1 MQSCITTTAGKLK
14 MDTFLKLVAFG
25 YMTGGQEG
33 ANRVV
38 GGYVLGFVILAV
50 PAGLAVLG
58 NEFGPVAV
66 IAAIVLLF
74 VLVFWG
80 LYRSDRNAGELNRN
94 LEWRHVQVTP
104 EEELY
109 DAANADYAKARRR
122 DKLAEVQGQ
131 SNVEATSRDKLAEV
145 QAQLNEVTGQL
156 NRLQKLLEQPR
167 R

>member
-1 MQSCITTTAGKLK
+1 

-50 PAGLAVLG
+50 PVGLAVLG

-122 DKLAEVQGQ
+122 DKVGRG
-131 SNVEATSRDKLAEV
+131 SGSI
-145 QAQLNEVTGQL
+145 
-156 NRLQKLLEQPR
+156 
-167 R
+167 